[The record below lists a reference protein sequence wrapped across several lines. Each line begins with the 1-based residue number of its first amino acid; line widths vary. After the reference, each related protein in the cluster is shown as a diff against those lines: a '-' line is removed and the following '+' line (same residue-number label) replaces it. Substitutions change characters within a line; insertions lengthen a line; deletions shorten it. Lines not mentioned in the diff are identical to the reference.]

1 MVAQLADVEQLV
13 VEEHERDA
21 AQEHRDDGD
30 DDVLAFRLFEIERCF
45 DADGPQHDEQNV
57 LCERDGVED
66 RDARFG
72 VCVLD
77 VDVAKDVNVGQYQGP
92 KKFVSLSACVMKL
105 GILRSPIINS
115 TDVLT

>member
-1 MVAQLADVEQLV
+1 MPHKNIATTATMTFW
-13 VEEHERDA
+13 RS
-21 AQEHRDDGD
+21 
-30 DDVLAFRLFEIERCF
+30 EIERCF

-105 GILRSPIINS
+105 GILRSPII
-115 TDVLT
+115 D